1 MNIQTILTKG
11 KRFISDP
18 YYRLRVMIKMGA
30 YDSLSDEAFY
40 EGYFLNIWDI
50 IKFR

>member
-30 YDSLSDEAFY
+30 YDSLSDEAFLRRIFPQY
-40 EGYFLNIWDI
+40 MGLKSI
-50 IKFR
+50 